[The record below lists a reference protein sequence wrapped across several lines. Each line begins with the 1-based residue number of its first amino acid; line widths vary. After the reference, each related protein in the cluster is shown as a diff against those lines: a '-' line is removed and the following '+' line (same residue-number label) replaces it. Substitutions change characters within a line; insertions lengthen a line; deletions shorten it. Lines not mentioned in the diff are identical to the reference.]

1 MPVGRAVPVSAPVVA
16 PAPVPSSVVAADPIS
31 ENPMATWFVRPP
43 SGGQFGPAR
52 GEVMRKW
59 LDEGRVTRDSLVW
72 REGWTDWL
80 AATEVFPSLG
90 KPAIAVGGPPAPT
103 SKSAATTYKP
113 KKSSGAMGVAIL
125 VFLAIV
131 CLALAG
137 VLVFVLS
144 GGMAST

>member
-1 MPVGRAVPVSAPVVA
+1 
-16 PAPVPSSVVAADPIS
+16 
-31 ENPMATWFVRPP
+31 
-43 SGGQFGPAR
+43 
-52 GEVMRKW
+52 MRKW

-90 KPAIAVGGPPAPT
+90 KPAIAVGAPAAPT